1 MKSGQVK
8 KILTVV
14 FAFCILFCVV
24 LTASCSGT
32 TTDKPSSEGDGGTST
47 GDGGTS
53 TGDGGT
59 STGDGDIGSEHI
71 HDYVETVTE
80 ATCTEPSYYVYTCS
94 CGDTYREQFSAPL
107 GHDKVFHDG
116 KSPTTS
122 EPGWDYY
129 YTCTRCDYTTYV
141 EIPKLEYS
149 IGLSYALNDA
159 GDGYKVTGNDE
170 SDILVIVPA
179 THEGLPVTEIGDGA
193 FSDDSVVQEVSLPE
207 SIKSIGYDAFARCT
221 SLKKIN
227 LPSQLTSIGYA
238 AFRSCNSLQQI
249 DLPVGITSIQAGT
262 FSYCGSLTEIRLNEG
277 TTSIEAGAF
286 TNCSALNTVD
296 LPDTLQTIGNYAFEN
311 CSALN
316 TVDLPDTLQTI
327 GNYAFRNCKALEDVA
342 FPNGLQ
348 EIGKGAF
355 YGCSSLTSLTLPDSL
370 ESVGSEAFVGSAIT
384 TLDIPF
390 AGGNR
395 TEGGELRWYYEVSLL
410 ESVIVRGGLVT
421 SQAFIECA
429 MSSVT
434 LLEGPTEIGKKAFAN
449 CTNLTT
455 LVIPDSVTAIG
466 KGAFYNCT
474 SLESL
479 TVPFVGKSDELS
491 TTDDNENKIGY
502 MFKGVSDIA
511 SGDENNYVPQSLRT
525 VTVTSASMIANRAF
539 EICENIVTVNLPA
552 TVTSIDLEAFA
563 SCHALEEINID
574 EDNPKYVGRSGN
586 VIIKDTKELFLLAE
600 QAEILDDGSVLT
612 IGDGTVSTNN
622 GGLFCFFE
630 RTVVNVPESV
640 EVIGEYAFSA
650 CSLTKV
656 TLPSSL
662 RTIEAYAFR
671 SCRSLTELEIAEGVT
686 SIGTQAFADCR
697 ALTELILPESV
708 ETIGEKAWANCGSLE
723 NLTVPFLGTTENAS
737 CRLSYLG
744 SSPKNNLTIKR
755 GTLAEYA
762 LADCFIK
769 EIVLPENLT
778 EIPISAFSG
787 NSITTIDIPDT
798 VETIDYNAFFNCGA
812 LTYIRLPDND
822 NLTVDVDAFGKNRD
836 TGGTITLLVS
846 NKNTK
851 LSYNILRNWGKA
863 IVYYYGTAAEWNE
876 VKPSGLGCP
885 STVYYYSENA
895 LTGYW
900 HYKADGITPVL
911 W

>member
-14 FAFCILFCVV
+14 FTFCILFCVV

-80 ATCTEPSYYVYTCS
+80 ATCTEPSYIVFTCA

-116 KSPTTS
+116 KRPTTS

-149 IGLSYALNDA
+149 IGLEYALNEA

-207 SIKSIGYDAFARCT
+207 SIKSIGNNAFSRCS

-227 LPSQLTSIGYA
+227 LPSQLTSIGAYA
-238 AFRSCNSLQQI
+238 FNGCSSLEKI
-249 DLPVGITSIQAGT
+249 NLPSGILVIQVGT
-262 FSYCGSLTEIRLNEG
+262 FRNCESLTEVVIGEG
-277 TTSIEAGAF
+277 IITVLSYAF
-286 TNCSALNTVD
+286 EDCSALTSVD
-296 LPDTLQTIGNYAFEN
+296 FPDSLETIGSYAFEN
-311 CSALN
+311 C
-316 TVDLPDTLQTI
+316 DLLENLIFPD
-327 GNYAFRNCKALEDVA
+327 
-342 FPNGLQ
+342 GLR
-348 EIGKGAF
+348 EIGKYAF
-355 YGCSSLTSLTLPDSL
+355 YNCASLTSLTLPDSL

-390 AGGNR
+390 AGYNR
-395 TEGGELRWYYEVSLL
+395 TEGGALRWYYEVSRL
-410 ESVIVRGGLVT
+410 ESVIVRGGVVT
-421 SQAFIECA
+421 SQAFSECA

-434 LLEGPTEIGKKAFAN
+434 LSEGLTEIGEKAFAN

-455 LVIPDSVTAIG
+455 LVIPDTVTEIG

-539 EICENIVTVNLPA
+539 EICENIVAVNLPA

-640 EVIGEYAFSA
+640 EVIGESAFSA

-723 NLTVPFLGTTENAS
+723 NLTVPFLGTAETAS

-778 EIPISAFSG
+778 EIPTSAFSG

-798 VETIDYNAFFNCGA
+798 VKTIGIDAFFNCGA

-822 NLTVDVDAFGKNRD
+822 NLTVGADAFGKNRD
-836 TGGTITLLVS
+836 AGGTITLLVS

-851 LSYNILRNWGKA
+851 LSYNILRNWGEA

-900 HYKADGITPVL
+900 HYDTDGITPVL

>member
-1 MKSGQVK
+1 MKRGQVK

-80 ATCTEPSYYVYTCS
+80 ATCTEPSYIVFTCA
-94 CGDTYREQFSAPL
+94 CGDTYREQYSAPL

-116 KSPTTS
+116 KRPTTS

-179 THEGLPVTEIGDGA
+179 THEGLPVTEIGDDA

-207 SIKSIGYDAFARCT
+207 SIKSIGYSAFARCT

-238 AFRSCNSLQQI
+238 AFGSCNSLQQI

-370 ESVGSEAFVGSAIT
+370 ESVGSEAFVRSAIT

-410 ESVIVRGGLVT
+410 ESVIVRGGVVT

-502 MFKGVSDIA
+502 MFKGVSDNV
-511 SGDENNYVPQSLRT
+511 SGDENDYVPQSLRT

-539 EICENIVTVNLPA
+539 ERCENIVAVNLPA

-600 QAEILDDGSVLT
+600 QAEILDDGSALT

-640 EVIGEYAFSA
+640 EVIGESAFSA

-708 ETIGEKAWANCGSLE
+708 ETIEEKAWADCDSLE
-723 NLTVPFLGTTENAS
+723 NLTVPFLGTAETAS
-737 CRLSYLG
+737 CRLFYLG

-755 GTLAEYA
+755 GTLVEYA
-762 LADCFIK
+762 LAACYIK

-778 EIPISAFSG
+778 EIPTSAFSG

-798 VETIDYNAFFNCGA
+798 VKTIGIDAFFNCGA

-822 NLTVDVDAFGKNRD
+822 NLTVGWGAFGKNRD

-851 LSYNILRNWGKA
+851 LSDNILRNWEEA
-863 IVYYYGTAAEWNE
+863 NVYYYGTAAEWNE
-876 VKPSGLGCP
+876 IKPERIGCP
-885 STVYYYSENA
+885 STVYYYSESA